1 MDHRQDQE
9 WIKKDEDME
18 QKLDKNK
25 PCHKLRWHKVDFLG
39 FVKQN
44 MGVMSGVV
52 VQAPPS

>member
-1 MDHRQDQE
+1 LDHRQDQE